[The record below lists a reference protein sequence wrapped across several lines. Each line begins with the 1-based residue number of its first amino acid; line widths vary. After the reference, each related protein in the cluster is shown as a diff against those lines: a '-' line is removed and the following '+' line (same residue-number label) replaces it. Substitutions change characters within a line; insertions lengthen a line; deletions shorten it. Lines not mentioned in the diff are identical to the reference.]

1 MNNGVQW
8 QLQRIN
14 TPELH
19 AVAKVES
26 SLVKGARKYFDSQGF
41 TEVIVPHLTK
51 ATGACENVDT
61 LFAVDFFGEQA
72 YLTQTGQLYLESLV
86 PAMGKVYCIG
96 PSFRAEEEADARH
109 LCEFPLLELEFPG
122 DLNQLM
128 AHIEGTIVSMVKEA
142 LAERRQELE
151 LAGADASRL
160 EQVAAPFKKVRYSDA
175 VKIVGLEFGA
185 DLKSAHEA
193 QLAHEFGDKPLF
205 ITHYPREIKF
215 FNMRTNSA
223 DATLVNSTDLI
234 LPFGGEAVGSAE
246 REWDYTILREK
257 LSNSPML
264 KQLEKRGGSI
274 KDFDWYL
281 DNMRKHG
288 SVPHAGCGI
297 GLNRVTQF
305 VLGKQDIRHCTAFP
319 LNCETLL

>member
-1 MNNGVQW
+1 MKKGVQQ
-8 QLQRIN
+8 QLQRLN
-14 TPELH
+14 SPELP
-19 AVAKVES
+19 AIVKIEA
-26 SLVKGARKYFDSQGF
+26 SLVRGARKYFDAEGF
-41 TEVIVPHLTK
+41 TEVLVPHLTK

-86 PAMGKVYCIG
+86 PALGKVYCIG
-96 PSFRAEEEADARH
+96 PSFRAEPEADARH
-109 LCEFPLLELEFPG
+109 LCEFPLLEIEFPG

-128 AHIEGTIVSMVKEA
+128 KYIEGTIVSMVGET
-142 LAERRQELE
+142 LANRRPELE
-151 LAGADASRL
+151 LLGVDVARL
-160 EQVAAPFKKVRYSDA
+160 EGLSAPFKKVRYSDA

-185 DLKSAHEA
+185 DLKAAHEA
-193 QLAHEFGDKPLF
+193 FLAHYFGDKPLF
-205 ITHYPREIKF
+205 ITHYPRAIKF

-223 DATLVNSTDLI
+223 DAALVNSTDLI

-246 REWDYTILREK
+246 REWEYTVLHEK
-257 LSNSPML
+257 LSTSSML

-274 KDFDWYL
+274 RDFEWYL
-281 DNMRKHG
+281 EHMREHG

-305 VLGKQDIRHCTAFP
+305 VLGKQDIRQCTAFP